1 MLYIYTIGSATLL
14 QTYPLVAIPTVII
27 FPMKLTRKWFLII
40 VSAVTPV
47 IYRLFIYECSIYSKL
62 GIKKRIYQ
70 WRKRHFGTM
79 CVKWCYQFKTIL
91 TESGSHLS
99 SSSSSSIKKFSNCL
113 VIKFKGEE
121 GLFSDGLD
129 LWNRVF
135 FDYESRWLHALYQNQ
150 KTRLLKN
157 MIHH

>member
-62 GIKKRIYQ
+62 GIKKKEFINEE
-70 WRKRHFGTM
+70 KDILVL
-79 CVKWCYQFKTIL
+79 CVWYDVIKTIL

-99 SSSSSSIKKFSNCL
+99 SSSSIKKFSNCL
-113 VIKFKGEE
+113 VIIVKGEE

-129 LWNRVF
+129 LWKRVF
-135 FDYESRWLHALYQNQ
+135 FTINQ
-150 KTRLLKN
+150 GGFTHYTKIK
-157 MIHH
+157 